1 MTEQNT
7 PFSYT
12 PVNYSYPLEKIPPHA
27 VLTSIGSCFAKD
39 VIGRLLA
46 GKAFR
51 GWQNPNGILY
61 HPYAISDALQRI
73 DLGYTESD
81 FFQYN
86 GLYHSWI
93 HHSVFSAPTAAEA
106 AEKAERARKNFLKHL
121 KRADA
126 CFLTLS
132 SAVQYFYKPEKRFV
146 ANCHKLP
153 GCDFERVLSSQETCS
168 ASLLAAC
175 RKIRE
180 INPDCKLILT
190 LSPVRH
196 YPGDLMLNSISKA
209 RCLNAVYRA
218 MEKLDNITYF
228 PAYEIQLD
236 ELRDYRY
243 FADDMLHPSEAAQN
257 IILNR
262 LLDDCFE
269 PAAKVLFLEDEKQ
282 RRAAQHVPGREKPA
296 GI

>member
-1 MTEQNT
+1 MADQTN

-12 PVNYSYPLEKIPPHA
+12 PVHYDYPLEKIPPRA
-27 VLTSIGSCFAKD
+27 TLVSIGSCFAKD

-46 GKAFR
+46 GKSFR

-61 HPYAISDALQRI
+61 HPYAISDAVQRL

-86 GLYHSWI
+86 GLYHSWM
-93 HHSVFSAPTAAEA
+93 HHSVFSAETAEEA
-106 AEKAERARKNFLKHL
+106 VNKAERARKSFLKCL
-121 KRADA
+121 KKADA
-126 CFLTLS
+126 CFITLS
-132 SAVQYFYKPEKRFV
+132 SAVQYWYKPGKRFV

-153 GCDFERVLSSQETCS
+153 GFDFDRVLSDQDTCS
-168 ASLLAAC
+168 ASLLATC

-180 INPDCKLILT
+180 FNPDCKLILT

-209 RCLNAVYRA
+209 RCLNAIYRV
-218 MEKLDNITYF
+218 MEKIETNITYF

-257 IILNR
+257 IVLNR
-262 LLDDCFE
+262 LLDACFE
-269 PAAKVLFLEDEKQ
+269 PAAKELFLANEKQ
-282 RRAAQHVPGREKPA
+282 RRMEQHVPGREKP
-296 GI
+296 

>member
-1 MTEQNT
+1 MPEQT
-7 PFSYT
+7 IPFSYT
-12 PVNYSYPLEKIPPHA
+12 PVHYEFPLKKIPPRA
-27 VLTSIGSCFAKD
+27 VLVSMGSCFAKD

-46 GKAFR
+46 GKAFS

-81 FFQYN
+81 FFFYN
-86 GLYHSWI
+86 GLYHSWM

-106 AEKAERARKNFLKHL
+106 VEKAERARKNFLKSL
-121 KRADA
+121 KKADA

-132 SAVQYFYKPEKRFV
+132 SAVQYFYKPAQRFV

-153 GCDFERVLSSQETCS
+153 GYDFERVLSDQNTCS
-168 ASLLAAC
+168 ASLLASC

-180 INPDCKLILT
+180 INPACKIILT

-209 RCLNAVYRA
+209 RCLNAVYRV
-218 MEKLDNITYF
+218 MEKMENIAYF
-228 PAYEIQLD
+228 PAYEIQMD

-243 FADDMLHPSEAAQN
+243 FADDLLHPSETAQN

-262 LLDDCFE
+262 LLDSCFE
-269 PAAKVLFLEDEKQ
+269 PEAKELFAADEKQ
-282 RRAAQHVPGREKPA
+282 RRMEQHVPGREKP
-296 GI
+296 